1 MHIFLIHES
10 CAKVLGNNNNTQIV
24 SDYYFP

>member
-10 CAKVLGNNNNTQIV
+10 CAKVLGKSNNTQIV